1 MSGMSKIPKYWSR
14 AKKNLSNKDKVM
26 GALIKKYKSPTE
38 KILTTRKD
46 IFFSLCKSI
55 VGQQIS
61 VAAANSVFLRFKKK
75 CNNKINAKVVSD
87 LSFIQLKSCG
97 LSKQKVKGIQ
107 SLAKQILDKTFNPRL
122 IPNMSDEEAILY
134 LSQLRQIGRWSAE
147 MILLFTYNRSN
158 IWPIQDIGLLRAI
171 SKNYNKNYLPPEK
184 FVSLLKKR
192 FSPYCSVATWYL
204 WRSIDPEPIQY

>member
-1 MSGMSKIPKYWSR
+1 MSKSPTYWST
-14 AKKNLSNKDKVM
+14 AKKYLSNKDKTM
-26 GALIKKYKSPTE
+26 SSLIKRYKSPSE
-38 KILTTRKD
+38 AVLTTRKD

-55 VGQQIS
+55 IGQQIS

-75 CNNKINAKVVSD
+75 CNNKINAKTVNA
-87 LSFIQLKSCG
+87 LSFVQLKSCG
-97 LSKQKVKGIQ
+97 LSKLKVKGIQ
-107 SLAKQILDKTFNPRL
+107 SLAKQTLDKTFNPKL
-122 IPNMSDEEAILY
+122 ISTMSDEDAILY

-158 IWPIQDIGLLRAI
+158 IWPVQDIGLLRAI
-171 SKNYNKNYLPPEK
+171 SKNYKKKYLPPERYVK
-184 FVSLLKKR
+184 LLNKR

>member
-1 MSGMSKIPKYWSR
+1 MSKMPKYWIK
-14 AKKNLSNKDKVM
+14 AKKNLSSKDRVM
-26 GALIKKYKSPTE
+26 AALIKKYKSPTE

-55 VGQQIS
+55 IGQQIS
-61 VAAANSVFLRFKKK
+61 VVAANSVFLRFKKK
-75 CNNKINAKVVSD
+75 CSNKINAKVVSD
-87 LSFIQLKSCG
+87 LSFAQLKSCG

-184 FVSLLKKR
+184 FVSLLKKKV
-192 FSPYCSVATWYL
+192 FTVLLGCNLVFMEKY
-204 WRSIDPEPIQY
+204 RS

>member
-1 MSGMSKIPKYWSR
+1 MTKVPAYWNKAKKYLSKRDKIMSK
-14 AKKNLSNKDKVM
+14 
-26 GALIKKYKSPTE
+26 LIKNYQSPSET
-38 KILTTRKD
+38 ILTTRKD

-55 VGQQIS
+55 IGQQIS
-61 VAAANSVFLRFKKK
+61 VSAANAVFLKFKKK
-75 CNNKINAKVVSD
+75 CNNRINAKKVSK
-87 LSFIQLKSCG
+87 LTFSQLKSCG
-97 LSKQKVKGIQ
+97 LSRQKVIGIK
-107 SLAKQILDKTFNPRL
+107 SLAKQILDKSFKPKL
-122 IPNMSDEEAILY
+122 ISKMNNEEAIEY
-134 LSQLRQIGRWSAE
+134 LSKLRQIGRWSAE

-171 SKNYNKNYLPPEK
+171 SKNYNKRYLPPEK